1 MLSTMAPTSARR
13 PYQSTRRAEQA
24 ARTGADIVAAA
35 TRLFAQEGWGNTTMI
50 KVAAEAGVAVET
62 VYQRFKS
69 KAALLRAAVDAT
81 IGGTENAEPLREQE
95 RFTRVGHGDTA
106 ERLAALAVLATDI
119 NARTHALFEAWRQ
132 AARTDAAIAA
142 ELYDYETRRR
152 SDVATALALIRGG
165 PVDERTLDAVW
176 AILSTDVYRK
186 LVGDR
191 DWSSSD
197 YAAFVQKILQALLP
211 VDTDLQAPRD

>member
-1 MLSTMAPTSARR
+1 MMSSVPPHSARR
-13 PYQSTRRAEQA
+13 SYQSTRRAEQA

-62 VYQRFKS
+62 VYQRFKT

-81 IGGTENAEPLREQE
+81 IGGAENAEPLREQE
-95 RFTRVGHGDTA
+95 RFTRVGHGDPA
-106 ERLAALAVLATDI
+106 ERLAALALLATDI

-132 AARTDAAIAA
+132 AASTDPAIAA
-142 ELYDYETRRR
+142 ELDDYETRRR

-165 PVDERTLDAVW
+165 PVDERTVDAVW
-176 AILSTDVYRK
+176 AVLSTDIYSK
-186 LVGDR
+186 LVSDR

-197 YAAFVQKILQALLP
+197 YATFTQEIVRALLP
-211 VDTDLQAPRD
+211 VDVS